1 MKPDPE
7 PPPKPGYEQ
16 RDVHVPWLF
25 FAAIGVLLSCALIQ
39 VGVFLM
45 YRGMRHGRQ
54 EADRLNENYTVAPSV
69 SAAAEPQWF
78 PGPRLQ
84 TAPEVDLAT
93 FRAREDEELN
103 NYAWID
109 RRAGV
114 VRIPIALAMNLIA
127 QRGLPYRG
135 QPGAPPPAR
144 TVLEMQQA
152 RPSDWS
158 RQQQSDQTLPWQPV
172 QVPVSGTATPE
183 LPLK

>member
-7 PPPKPGYEQ
+7 HTPKPGYEQ

-39 VGVFLM
+39 MGVFLM
-45 YRGMRHGRQ
+45 YRGMEHGHQ
-54 EADRLNENYTVAPSV
+54 EADRLNANYTVAPSV
-69 SAAAEPQWF
+69 SAAAASQWF

-93 FRAREDEELN
+93 FRAGEDEELN

-109 RRAGV
+109 RKAGV

-135 QPGAPPPAR
+135 QPGAPPPTR

-158 RQQQSDQTLPWQPV
+158 KQQQSDQSLPWRPV
-172 QVPVSGTATPE
+172 QMPVSGTATPE